1 MSTGQPHAKAESS
14 ILRSFKRS
22 DLGASDAE
30 SWFSVRIQVA
40 GDFVALLVKESVD
53 SVGGV
58 LEVWNYTRRPELSVS
73 NSIILPFILAYND
86 ASIHCSV
93 YHLTQNRH

>member
-14 ILRSFKRS
+14 ILRSFRRS
-22 DLGASDAE
+22 DLGTSDAE

-53 SVGGV
+53 TVGGA

-73 NSIILPFILAYND
+73 IILPDRHTISHND
-86 ASIHCSV
+86 PFLSLPV
-93 YHLTQNRH
+93 YHHP